1 MLESLLQSE
10 WLIRMLDK
18 SGKQPVQKLLG
29 LFSILDDL
37 LSSPFASQPHSHNPT
52 AQAGRLQSYLTIQ
65 SHKAGARLP
74 EMLANQLY
82 FMAISAC
89 QEKLTHPESTALH
102 HARRAAQAL
111 IKEQTSR
118 EINWLAVR
126 NYSIVA
132 IALFSG
138 VLAGHFWPTSQ
149 PIEISTASAAEPLE
163 RAEPPKPTPNPFSF
177 EASPSETA
185 AIYGRLETMKHGD
198 CRLIEALHLPERLK
212 SVYIENVINGHVT
225 TKRDEQVLV
234 NQLLDQVQ
242 CNYTPKLMAN
252 SR

>member
-1 MLESLLQSE
+1 MLDSLLQSE

-18 SGKQPVQKLLG
+18 SGQQPVQKLLA
-29 LFSILDDL
+29 LFSVLDDL
-37 LSSPFASQPHSHNPT
+37 LSSPLTAKNQPAPSTST
-52 AQAGRLQSYLTIQ
+52 ADRLQKFLTTQ
-65 SHKAGARLP
+65 SQKAGARLP

-89 QEKLTHPESTALH
+89 QEKLLHPDSTALQ
-102 HARRAAQAL
+102 HARQAAQAL
-111 IKEQTSR
+111 IKEQTTR

-126 NYSIVA
+126 NYGIVA
-132 IALFSG
+132 TALCTG
-138 VLAGHFWPTSQ
+138 ILAGHFWPSTKS
-149 PIEISTASAAEPLE
+149 IEISMAHAAEQP
-163 RAEPPKPTPNPFSF
+163 EPAPNPFSL

-185 AIYGRLETMKHGD
+185 AIYGRLETMKHGE
-198 CRLIEALHLPERLK
+198 CRLLEALQLPEKLK

-225 TKRDEQVLV
+225 TNRDEQVLV

-252 SR
+252 SKS

>member
-1 MLESLLQSE
+1 MLDSLLQSD

-18 SGKQPVQKLLG
+18 SGPQPVQKLLA
-29 LFSILDDL
+29 LFSVLDDF
-37 LSSPFASQPHSHNPT
+37 LSSPLTGKNPPSQPAT
-52 AQAGRLQSYLTIQ
+52 VTDRLQKFLMTQ
-65 SHKAGARLP
+65 SEKAGARLP

-89 QEKLTHPESTALH
+89 QEKLAHPDSTALQ
-102 HARRAAQAL
+102 HAQRAAQAL
-111 IKEQTSR
+111 IKEQTTR

-126 NYSIVA
+126 NYGIVA
-132 IALFSG
+132 TALCTG
-138 VLAGHFWPTSQ
+138 ILAGHFWPSHQ
-149 PIEISTASAAEPLE
+149 NIQISTAHAAEQ
-163 RAEPPKPTPNPFSF
+163 PKPAPNPFSL

-185 AIYGRLETMKHGD
+185 AIYGRLETMKHGE
-198 CRLIEALHLPERLK
+198 CRLLEALQLPEKLK

-242 CNYTPKLMAN
+242 CNYTPKLMVN
-252 SR
+252 SK

>member
-1 MLESLLQSE
+1 MLENLLHSD

-18 SGKQPVQKLLG
+18 SGKRPAQKLLG

-37 LSSPFASQPHSHNPT
+37 LSSPLATKNPAQLPITRSQ
-52 AQAGRLQSYLTIQ
+52 RLQDYLTVQ
-65 SHKAGARLP
+65 TRKAGARLP

-89 QEKLTHPESTALH
+89 QDKLAHPDSTALQ
-102 HARRAAQAL
+102 HARQAAKAL
-111 IKEQTSR
+111 LEEQTTR
-118 EINWLAVR
+118 EINWLAIR
-126 NYSIVA
+126 NYGIVTVALCSGILGGYVWHMHQPAQISIASVA
-132 IALFSG
+132 S
-138 VLAGHFWPTSQ
+138 P
-149 PIEISTASAAEPLE
+149 PEIPPAPL
-163 RAEPPKPTPNPFSF
+163 SF

-185 AIYGRLETMKHGD
+185 AIYSRLETMKHGD
-198 CRLIEALHLPERLK
+198 CRLIEVLHLPDRLK

-225 TKRDEQVLV
+225 TKRDEQVVV

>member
-10 WLIRMLDK
+10 WLVRMLDK

-37 LSSPFASQPHSHNPT
+37 LSSPLAGQTLSSNPT
-52 AQAGRLQSYLTIQ
+52 TQAGRLQSYLTVQ
-65 SHKAGARLP
+65 SQKAGARLP

-82 FMAISAC
+82 FMAMSAC
-89 QEKLTHPESTALH
+89 QEKLSHPDSTALH

-118 EINWLAVR
+118 EIDWLAVR

-138 VLAGHFWPTSQ
+138 ILAGHFWPTSQ
-149 PIEISTASAAEPLE
+149 PIEISTASAAEPS
-163 RAEPPKPTPNPFSF
+163 EPSPNPFSL

-198 CRLIEALHLPERLK
+198 CRMIEALQLSERLK

-225 TKRDEQVLV
+225 TNRDEQVLV

-252 SR
+252 SRN